1 MARAAAS
8 PFIPASSRGWP
19 KVVSASMAM
28 RCVSSMAMAQ
38 GEALAAVAIST
49 SRSIR
54 SGSATAHSTAWNP
67 PTELPTSVPMR
78 PMPSASA
85 SSRCA
90 RTMSRIVKGG
100 KSLYQ
105 GRPVAGFTCR
115 GPVVP

>member
-54 SGSATAHSTAWNP
+54 SGSETAHSTAWKP

-85 SSRCA
+85 SR
-90 RTMSRIVKGG
+90 MSRIVKGG

-105 GRPVAGFTCR
+105 GRPVAGFTCS